1 MLCYDGNQPK
11 AESHSLPQSATS
23 SMSDNFGQTDM
34 IYDSSTILSNTSMAS
49 KQDNQNAAAL
59 SAEEGIAK
67 LLARTKY
74 TISQEHGQRRYGP
87 PPDWTGETP
96 QRGCEVFIGKIPRDC
111 FEDELIPIFEKI
123 GPIYMF
129 RLMIEFNGTN
139 RGYGFCVYTNREDTK
154 RAVDELNNYEIRKGK
169 TIGVCLSVDNCRLF
183 VGGIPKNKTR
193 SEILAEMQKV
203 TEGVKDVISYPSVTD
218 KTKNRGFAFVEYESH
233 KAAAMARRKLIP
245 GRIQLWGQ
253 QIAVDWAEP
262 EREVNEDIMS
272 KVKILYVRNLMLS
285 TSEERLREIFLEAA
299 GGDPQSIERVK
310 KISDYAFIHFKERE
324 IAKRCMEALSGA
336 NIDGSI
342 IEVTWAKPADKGDPV
357 RPQSSRSSKQL
368 MDWSFNNDLTNASNL
383 FLDPATAI
391 FAGSAPGA
399 PFIIPSLSNDA
410 VSSVGQLLLPNSS
423 SCGFRL
429 GSARSGRRN
438 AAGGR
443 SAAAQRERKHP
454 VELLEDICLR
464 NGLEPPVYAAL
475 PVDMIE
481 YGSGGK
487 VSLYI
492 GQVTIPSLRIQC
504 HTQKYCR
511 TAEEAKVGAA
521 EAAFFYLHQAHIQL
535 QMALSEL
542 NNPFTNTVTNGN
554 CSSGLH
560 PSVVPMLLQQNAPP
574 RNSSFPTLPTTLQ
587 CPTGLYP
594 SATASTAF
602 PPILPLAGGDGALP
616 LGQLSN
622 LQLPNPLLD
631 YSAQLFPNRLTTT
644 NFLPC
649 SGVIPAGAVFLDPTS
664 INAAVNAM
672 GNSISPQ
679 QCQSP
684 GLGPGGITGHQTG
697 ALKTDLL
704 SNTTCQNGSST
715 LPPFGQTNGSPKVGN
730 LLPLIQTLPAPLLP
744 PSSTTVCGGS
754 LGLQPGVSSCTP
766 GLQSPVVQTSLN
778 MLSMPQIS
786 VQSLNNLAVQPIT
799 STVLTGKIS
808 DSGSISQA

>member
-1 MLCYDGNQPK
+1 
-11 AESHSLPQSATS
+11 
-23 SMSDNFGQTDM
+23 
-34 IYDSSTILSNTSMAS
+34 
-49 KQDNQNAAAL
+49 
-59 SAEEGIAK
+59 
-67 LLARTKY
+67 
-74 TISQEHGQRRYGP
+74 
-87 PPDWTGETP
+87 
-96 QRGCEVFIGKIPRDC
+96 
-111 FEDELIPIFEKI
+111 
-123 GPIYMF
+123 
-129 RLMIEFNGTN
+129 
-139 RGYGFCVYTNREDTK
+139 
-154 RAVDELNNYEIRKGK
+154 
-169 TIGVCLSVDNCRLF
+169 
-183 VGGIPKNKTR
+183 
-193 SEILAEMQKV
+193 MQKV
-203 TEGVKDVISYPSVTD
+203 TDGVKDVISYPSVTD

-285 TSEERLREIFLEAA
+285 TSEDRLREIFLEAA
-299 GGDPQSIERVK
+299 GSDPQSIERVK

-324 IAKRCMEALSGA
+324 IAKRCMEALSGT

-368 MDWSFNNDLTNASNL
+368 MDWSFNADLSNAGNL
-383 FLDPATAI
+383 FLDPTAAI

-399 PFIIPSLSNDA
+399 PFLIPSMSNDS
-410 VSSVGQLLLPNSS
+410 VSSVGQLLLPNSGS
-423 SCGFRL
+423 SGFRV
-429 GSARSGRRN
+429 GSSRSGRRN

-454 VELLEDICLR
+454 VEKLQQHQFNPLVYCELLEDICQR

-481 YGSGGK
+481 FGSGGK

-504 HTQKYCR
+504 HTPKYYR

-542 NNPFTNTVTNGN
+542 NNPFTSTAASGN
-554 CSSGLH
+554 CSSGLQ
-560 PSVVPMLLQQNAPP
+560 PPVVPMLLQQNTPS
-574 RNSSFPTLPTTLQ
+574 RNSSFPPLSTTLQ
-587 CPTGLYP
+587 CPNGLYP
-594 SATASTAF
+594 PVTASTAF
-602 PPILPLAGGDGALP
+602 PPILPLTGGEGALP
-616 LGQLSN
+616 LGQVPN
-622 LQLPNPLLD
+622 LQLPNHLLD
-631 YSAQLFPNRLTTT
+631 YSAQLFPNRLTAT

-684 GLGPGGITGHQTG
+684 GLGPGGIMSHQNS
-697 ALKTDLL
+697 ALKTDLI
-704 SNTTCQNGSST
+704 STANCQNGNSA
-715 LPPFGQTNGSPKVGN
+715 LAPFGQANGSSKVGN
-730 LLPLIQTLPAPLLP
+730 LLPLIQTLSTPLLP
-744 PSSTTVCGGS
+744 PSSTAVCGGS
-754 LGLQPGVSSCTP
+754 LGHQAGASNCTP

-778 MLSMPQIS
+778 VLSMPQIKIS
-786 VQSLNNLAVQPIT
+786 VQSLTNLAAQPTT
-799 STVLTGKIS
+799 SAVLTGKIS
-808 DSGSISQA
+808 DSGSMSQA

>member
-454 VELLEDICLR
+454 VE
-464 NGLEPPVYAAL
+464 
-475 PVDMIE
+475 
-481 YGSGGK
+481 K
-487 VSLYI
+487 
-492 GQVTIPSLRIQC
+492 
-504 HTQKYCR
+504 
-511 TAEEAKVGAA
+511 
-521 EAAFFYLHQAHIQL
+521 
-535 QMALSEL
+535 
-542 NNPFTNTVTNGN
+542 
-554 CSSGLH
+554 
-560 PSVVPMLLQQNAPP
+560 LQQHQ
-574 RNSSFPTLPTTLQ
+574 F
-587 CPTGLYP
+587 
-594 SATASTAF
+594 
-602 PPILPLAGGDGALP
+602 
-616 LGQLSN
+616 
-622 LQLPNPLLD
+622 NPLVYCEVRPDLVCT
-631 YSAQLFPNRLTTT
+631 LRLR
-644 NFLPC
+644 
-649 SGVIPAGAVFLDPTS
+649 
-664 INAAVNAM
+664 
-672 GNSISPQ
+672 
-679 QCQSP
+679 
-684 GLGPGGITGHQTG
+684 
-697 ALKTDLL
+697 
-704 SNTTCQNGSST
+704 
-715 LPPFGQTNGSPKVGN
+715 
-730 LLPLIQTLPAPLLP
+730 
-744 PSSTTVCGGS
+744 
-754 LGLQPGVSSCTP
+754 
-766 GLQSPVVQTSLN
+766 
-778 MLSMPQIS
+778 
-786 VQSLNNLAVQPIT
+786 
-799 STVLTGKIS
+799 
-808 DSGSISQA
+808 